1 MLLDGGGTNGT
12 AISRGHSPDNAQ
24 LSFTPVFMGSAFKN
38 RGSTLLDGVQRYLP
52 DPTEIQ
58 NVALDRSNDEAEV
71 KLKTAREEPLVALA
85 FKLEEGQ
92 FGQLTYLRVYQGVLK
107 KGSQIINT
115 SSGKKI
121 KVPRTVRMHSADMED
136 VNEVGAGE
144 ICAMFGV
151 ECNTGDTFCDPGVNL
166 AMTSMFVPNPVISLA
181 VTPTENKNSAKF
193 SKALQRFKRE
203 DPTFQVHQ
211 DPESGETIIS
221 GMGELHLEIYLERM
235 NREYEC
241 PVTTGKPRVAYKEAI
256 NKRSEFNYLHKK
268 QTGGSGQFG
277 KVIGY
282 IEPIGDDEEI
292 EENFVFENQMIGNN
306 IPPEYITAIHKGF
319 EEATNNGPLCG
330 HQVQKVRVVLQDGAA
345 HAVDSS
351 EMAFNCVQYAFREAE
366 VLTID
371 LRTGHGSRGG
381 STCCAQGAVIAGLN
395 RRKGDSKQRKQG
407 RLLTVVADVPL
418 AEMFG
423 YSTDL
428 RSSTQGRRIHNEY
441 KTHACDERRSSRA
454 H

>member
-1 MLLDGGGTNGT
+1 MEEVNERKQLLVEALAEVDDEIGECFLMEEEPTEQQFQD
-12 AISRGHSPDNAQ
+12 AIRRTTLTCRSPCLHGERLQ
-24 LSFTPVFMGSAFKN
+24 KQGVQP
-38 RGSTLLDGVQRYLP
+38 LLDGVQRYLP

-58 NVALDRSNDEAEV
+58 NVALDRSKDEAEV
-71 KLKTAREEPLVALA
+71 KLKTDHDEPLVALA

-181 VTPTENKNSAKF
+181 VTPTENKNSGKF

-256 NKRSEFNYLHKK
+256 NKRSE
-268 QTGGSGQFG
+268 
-277 KVIGY
+277 
-282 IEPIGDDEEI
+282 
-292 EENFVFENQMIGNN
+292 
-306 IPPEYITAIHKGF
+306 
-319 EEATNNGPLCG
+319 
-330 HQVQKVRVVLQDGAA
+330 
-345 HAVDSS
+345 
-351 EMAFNCVQYAFREAE
+351 
-366 VLTID
+366 
-371 LRTGHGSRGG
+371 
-381 STCCAQGAVIAGLN
+381 
-395 RRKGDSKQRKQG
+395 
-407 RLLTVVADVPL
+407 
-418 AEMFG
+418 
-423 YSTDL
+423 
-428 RSSTQGRRIHNEY
+428 
-441 KTHACDERRSSRA
+441 
-454 H
+454 